1 MASGL
6 FHHSV
11 PVDVG
16 EEAQTKP
23 EIVEKSMSFLA
34 LFLLHYEMLPE
45 AEQDFRDFSVEFAFF
60 FTATYMC

>member
-6 FHHSV
+6 FHHCV

-23 EIVEKSMSFLA
+23 EIVDKSVDIGSLIFPK
-34 LFLLHYEMLPE
+34 FKVCVSP
-45 AEQDFRDFSVEFAFF
+45 
-60 FTATYMC
+60 

>member
-6 FHHSV
+6 FNHRV

-23 EIVEKSMSFLA
+23 EIVDKSFDNRIFNFFPYSNA
-34 LFLLHYEMLPE
+34 EVFLL
-45 AEQDFRDFSVEFAFF
+45 R
-60 FTATYMC
+60 

>member
-6 FHHSV
+6 FHHCV

-23 EIVEKSMSFLA
+23 EIVDQSVDYIRRLILPNSKYVY
-34 LFLLHYEMLPE
+34 LLKGT
-45 AEQDFRDFSVEFAFF
+45 
-60 FTATYMC
+60 TA